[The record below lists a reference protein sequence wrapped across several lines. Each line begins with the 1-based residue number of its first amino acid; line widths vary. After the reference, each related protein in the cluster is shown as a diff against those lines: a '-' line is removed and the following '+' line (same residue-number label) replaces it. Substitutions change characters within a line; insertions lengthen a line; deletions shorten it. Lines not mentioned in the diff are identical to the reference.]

1 MSIKIVT
8 ISNYINHHQIPLSNA
23 LYKRLKENYCFIQTE
38 PMEEERSNMGWD
50 VDEENIPYLKYAYKE
65 EELCRQLI
73 MDADILLA
81 GWQEREDLIL
91 PRLDAG
97 KLTLRISERIYREGQ
112 WKYLS
117 PRGLIRK
124 YKEHGKYKKSPNA
137 HLLCAGAYVPS
148 DFSLIHAYPNK
159 MYKFGYFPEFRKI
172 NWDLK
177 PSTESIE
184 IIWVGRFIEL
194 KHPEFVIRLAA
205 DLLDLGYNFHIHFV
219 GSGEMEE
226 ELKER
231 VKAARLEDN
240 VFFYGFLKPSKVRKL
255 MDTCHV
261 HIFTSNYL
269 EGWGAVVNEGMN
281 SGLAEVV
288 NSEVGA
294 APYLIKHGVNGLIYK
309 EGSYED
315 FIHQVLTLMDN
326 PELIRQLGSNA
337 YDTIA
342 EYWNANN
349 AVDQLFNFYEGYING
364 NIVLPEEGPFSPAE
378 VIAPSSMYEYC
389 MAHNK

>member
-1 MSIKIVT
+1 MSVKVVT
-8 ISNYINHHQIPLSNA
+8 ISNYINHHQIPFSDA
-23 LYKRLKENYCFIQTE
+23 LYKRLKGDYCFIQTE
-38 PMEEERSNMGWD
+38 PMEEERSNMGWE
-50 VDEENIPYLKYAYKE
+50 VEEEKIPYLKYAYKE

-97 KLTLRISERIYREGQ
+97 KLTLRVSERIYREGQ

-124 YKEHGKYKKSPNA
+124 YKEHGKYRKADNA

-177 PSTESIE
+177 PDLDSIE
-184 IIWVGRFIEL
+184 LIWVGRFIEL

-205 DLLDLGYNFHIHFV
+205 DLLDMGYNFHIHFV

-231 VKAARLEDN
+231 VKAARLEDT
-240 VFFYGFLKPSKVRKL
+240 VFFYGFMKPDKVRKL
-255 MDTCHV
+255 MDKCHV

-294 APYLIKHGVNGLIYK
+294 APFLIKHGWNGLIYK

-315 FIHQVLTLMDN
+315 FIHQVMTLMDN
-326 PELIRQLGSNA
+326 PELIRKLGANA

-342 EYWNANN
+342 QYWNANN
-349 AVDQLFNFYEGYING
+349 AADQLLKFYEGYING
-364 NIVLPEEGPFSPAE
+364 KIELPEEGPFSPAE
-378 VIAPSSMYEYC
+378 VIAPSQMYEYC
-389 MAHNK
+389 ITRE